1 MTPEPR
7 LCCLKSPGGPSGF
20 PNWKNLSKKSSK
32 GESSG
37 ARNRRRVTWT
47 VDSVLMFTTAGSTI
61 SAIFAKEFESSVG
74 EATVRGL
81 ASETPADILAARTPR
96 ESRLPI
102 TIPVASVTLTTK
114 AGKIRR
120 LLLLILSSHREA
132 QAASGASHPSR
143 NYTLIR
149 CPFAPWRSPHF
160 GSHGLRRVAQCV
172 VSGRN
177 HPGATSPEMR
187 SRALDPRPPMASF
200 TFLALDRRGNAP
212 SPDFRNQH
220 AGQNQGRSD
229 EYLASQPL
237 TYRDP
242 RRERRE
248 YGFQGEYQRRMRGR
262 RVLLR
267 PVLHGKGEPR
277 CKNRSVGEGQEQ
289 AGRPPQHARSVQGQC
304 GGGKQA
310 DGKDL
315 NGNQAKKRMATR
327 VSAHQDDVQREE
339 NRGHERQQV
348 AAVDG
353 FQA

>member
-7 LCCLKSPGGPSGF
+7 LCCLKSPGGRSGF
-20 PNWKNLSKKSSK
+20 RNWKNLSKKSSK

-96 ESRLPI
+96 ESTLPI

-132 QAASGASHPSR
+132 QAASGASYPCR

-160 GSHGLRRVAQCV
+160 GSQGLRRIVECV

-177 HPGATSPEMR
+177 HPGPTIPEMP
-187 SRALDPRPPMASF
+187 SRARTRGPRWQASL
-200 TFLALDRRGNAP
+200 FLALYRRGIAP
-212 SPDFRNQH
+212 SPDFRN
-220 AGQNQGRSD
+220 
-229 EYLASQPL
+229 
-237 TYRDP
+237 
-242 RRERRE
+242 
-248 YGFQGEYQRRMRGR
+248 
-262 RVLLR
+262 
-267 PVLHGKGEPR
+267 
-277 CKNRSVGEGQEQ
+277 
-289 AGRPPQHARSVQGQC
+289 
-304 GGGKQA
+304 
-310 DGKDL
+310 
-315 NGNQAKKRMATR
+315 
-327 VSAHQDDVQREE
+327 
-339 NRGHERQQV
+339 
-348 AAVDG
+348 
-353 FQA
+353 